1 VISVAQKMIN
11 FRMDE
16 DLKKSMEMACSDM
29 GLSMTTAFTIFAK
42 KVSREKRIPFEV
54 SADPFYS
61 ESNMKYLGQIISDI
75 DAGRAKLVEHDLI
88 EVD

>member
-1 VISVAQKMIN
+1 MAQAMIN

-16 DLKKSMEMACSDM
+16 ELKKSMEQVCSDM

-42 KVSREKRIPFEV
+42 KVSREKRIPFEI

-61 ESNMKYLGQIISDI
+61 ERNQKYLETVAARVKDGTATIVERDI
-75 DAGRAKLVEHDLI
+75 VEV
-88 EVD
+88 E